1 MKPRIASSMFAAACV
16 AAASAAH
23 ALPLTDRTTFEL
35 FAGGNVA
42 SPGSFRGPLNV
53 EGPNGTTEFTRLD
66 FDDAYRHDYTA
77 GVEFAFNIDSHL
89 SAYTQVGY
97 SQFNGQTH
105 DIGDLVAP
113 TTRHTPIEAKFSD
126 SDSATIDVGA
136 RYRFTGMGEKWQP
149 FVGASLGALH
159 VSDTFAKVGNT
170 DVTVGKS
177 DTVFEQRLETGIQYS
192 PMRNFGLR
200 LTASAQHVDGLKGS
214 TDPSLAL
221 LGLDSAN
228 AGIHEHWD
236 YPAELGAVWHF

>member
-1 MKPRIASSMFAAACV
+1 MNRIVNSMFAAACV

-23 ALPLTDRTTFEL
+23 ALPLTDRTTFEV

-42 SPGSFRGPLNV
+42 TPGSFRGPLSV
-53 EGPNGTTEFTRLD
+53 QGPGGNTEFTRLD

-77 GVEFAFNIDSHL
+77 GVELAFNIDSHL

-113 TTRHTPIEAKFSD
+113 TTGHTPIEAKFND
-126 SDSATIDVGA
+126 SDSTSMDIGA
-136 RYRFTGMGEKWQP
+136 RYNFTPLAVKWQP
-149 FVGASLGALH
+149 FVGAALGALH
-159 VSDTFAKVGNT
+159 VSNTFAKVGNAE
-170 DVTVGKS
+170 VMLGKS
-177 DTVFEQRLETGIQYS
+177 DTVFEQRLETGLQYS
-192 PMRNFGLR
+192 PMPNFGLR
-200 LTASAQHVDGLKGS
+200 LTASAQHVNGLKGS

-228 AGIHEHWD
+228 SRIHEHWD

>member
-1 MKPRIASSMFAAACV
+1 MKRIVNTMFAAACV

-42 SPGSFRGPLNV
+42 TPGSFRGPVNV
-53 EGPNGTTEFTRLD
+53 EGPNGTTDFTRLHY
-66 FDDAYRHDYTA
+66 DDAYRHDYTA
-77 GVEFAFNIDSHL
+77 GMDLAFSITPHL
-89 SAYTQVGY
+89 SAFTQVSY

-105 DIGDLVAP
+105 DIGALVLP
-113 TTRHTPIEAKFSD
+113 TTRREPIEAKFSD
-126 SDSATIDVGA
+126 SDSESVDVGA
-136 RYRFTGMGEKWQP
+136 RYNFTGMGEKWQP
-149 FVGASLGALH
+149 FVGAALGAMH

-170 DVTVGKS
+170 QVTVGKE
-177 DTVFEQRLETGIQYS
+177 DTVFEQRLETGLQYS
-192 PMRNFGLR
+192 PMPNFGLR

-214 TDPSLAL
+214 KDPALAL
-221 LGLDSAN
+221 LGLDSAS